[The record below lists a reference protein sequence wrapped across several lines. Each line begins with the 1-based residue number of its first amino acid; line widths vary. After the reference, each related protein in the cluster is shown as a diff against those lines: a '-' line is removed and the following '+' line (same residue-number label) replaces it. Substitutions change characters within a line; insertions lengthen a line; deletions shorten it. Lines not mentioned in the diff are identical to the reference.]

1 MIRKITLVLMVC
13 MLGSTMLMAQTNT
26 PGTTSGQKL
35 NLRPISREY
44 APVRKSNNYDRV
56 TRVKKP
62 VIHPVVKKA
71 NQKAIRKKAIGR
83 KEKSAAIRKARMEK
97 GRMRRSM

>member
-1 MIRKITLVLMVC
+1 MIRKIAFALMVC

-35 NLRPISREY
+35 NLRPISRDY
-44 APVRKSNNYDRV
+44 APVRKSNNYSRV
-56 TRVKKP
+56 VRVKKP
-62 VIHPVVKKA
+62 VVHPVVKKA
-71 NQKAIRKKAIGR
+71 NKQALRKKAVGR
-83 KEKSAAIRKARMEK
+83 KEKAASIRKTRMEK